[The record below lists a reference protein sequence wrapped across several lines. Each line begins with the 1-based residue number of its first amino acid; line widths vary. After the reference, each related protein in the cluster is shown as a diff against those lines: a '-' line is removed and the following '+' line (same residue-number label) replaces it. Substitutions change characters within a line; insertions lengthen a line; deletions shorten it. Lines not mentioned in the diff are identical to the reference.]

1 MQLKSY
7 NKLQIDFKLMLLK
20 LIENYST
27 QFYSKSISYASMGY
41 DHGAIPST
49 LSHAKM
55 GCKSLATRSH
65 YIAFRCT

>member
-27 QFYSKSISYASMGY
+27 QFYSKSISYASMG
-41 DHGAIPST
+41 
-49 LSHAKM
+49 
-55 GCKSLATRSH
+55 
-65 YIAFRCT
+65 